1 MTNAIYNK
9 LLDPVSDIITSTES
23 ILTGAFGVTTGDQ
36 RESYKR
42 IHTQTW
48 GIHTLMMD
56 IITSL
61 GVENIASRPYV
72 YDRFHSLIRPIN
84 TNVNDLMNAYDGE
97 LNEEQQLI
105 MDFVVSAVRSIEH
118 MMNNL
123 WQYSLIKH
131 DKLTYDPQTFDLTR
145 LFQHLRDQLPKY
157 HIPYISLPI
166 RIVGDEEQ
174 LRYAIGEIAFN
185 IEHHAYIEEVNLKTE
200 LFADYVTL
208 TVLDE
213 GYGFKYDNSGDAFS
227 PFWQSDESNDGLGL
241 GLYLAKVFIENSGG
255 TIDISSEQQ
264 NGTQVSITLPL
275 AK

>member
-1 MTNAIYNK
+1 MSNTIYNK

-42 IHTQTW
+42 IHTHTW

-61 GVENIASRPYV
+61 GVEHIATRPYIF
-72 YDRFHSLIRPIN
+72 DRFHSLMRPIN
-84 TNVNDLMNAYDGE
+84 SNVSDLMTGFDGE

-105 MDFVVSAVRSIEH
+105 MDFVVTAVRSIEH

-131 DKLTYDPQTFDLTR
+131 DKLEYNPATFDLTR
-145 LFQHLRDQLPKY
+145 LFQHLREQLPKY
-157 HIPYISLPI
+157 HIPYVSLPI
-166 RIVGDEEQ
+166 RVVGDEEH
-174 LRYAIGEIAFN
+174 LRYVIGEIAFN

-200 LFADYVTL
+200 LFADSV
-208 TVLDE
+208 VLSVIDE
-213 GYGFKYDNSGDAFS
+213 GYGFNYDNSGDIFT

-241 GLYLAKVFIENSGG
+241 GLYLAKVFTEKSGG
-255 TIDISSEQQ
+255 TIDIRSEQQ
-264 NGTQVSITLPL
+264 NGTEVKLTLPL